1 MSIAIN
7 IQDLKGF
14 CKFSREILMAMVKY
28 VALMHVQNEKGC
40 LQMEHVSFVQITTY
54 RTSLV
59 LLGNV
64 KTLKVY
70 VRKMK

>member
-1 MSIAIN
+1 
-7 IQDLKGF
+7 
-14 CKFSREILMAMVKY
+14 MAMVKY